1 MKIKSLKSV
10 SDAMREGRKA
20 QNITQEQAAEILNM
34 SRTKYAMMEV
44 NGESLGS
51 ASFFSVLTALKL
63 AGLELHI
70 AEKPAPKTLD
80 DIQIEK
86 KTQMKAKFGQ
96 ETCDSEEDHLS
107 VRHC

>member
-51 ASFFSVLTALKL
+51 ASFLVS
-63 AGLELHI
+63 
-70 AEKPAPKTLD
+70 
-80 DIQIEK
+80 
-86 KTQMKAKFGQ
+86 
-96 ETCDSEEDHLS
+96 
-107 VRHC
+107 